1 MTQMVYCYH
10 CMAPITDALQPYCPK
25 CGKEY
30 NVHISENYELPAGT
44 FLGDGRYL
52 IGRSIGTGG
61 FGITYVGRDM
71 KLEKRVVVKE
81 TFYSGI
87 FERDCT
93 DMTSPNPFQV
103 LYDPE
108 VVSLEEIVYKTQTE
122 CLSLS
127 KGEKFTNIVKVY
139 DYLFENNTAYIITEY
154 INGKTLHD
162 RVCAIG
168 KYTWYDLYAKMKP
181 LMQCLASLHREGLL
195 HRDIKPQNIMIR
207 RAHEYSEE
215 FVLIDFGLAR
225 TTQSSALV
233 ESAFTPGFSPPEQK
247 VSIETDGTYTDV
259 YALAATMYDAL
270 TGEIPPE
277 ATSYDVFENFPQLN
291 VMKNSPN
298 IPPNVVDALI
308 YALQPNYKK
317 RCKTIDGLMY
327 RLENAP
333 AAPVAYAPQQR
344 PVGVVPPPPGYQ
356 GQTANTVTP
365 MRNGPRTG
373 YQQPMAAPRTGYQQ
387 QAAVPPTGYRTAPA
401 PYPTSSAASPSRAA
415 YTPGRPT
422 RTHAARDVVI
432 KAPVSQDDGMFPLP
446 LMTKTNSC
454 AINYLHIMG
463 IKQNGDLAISGGVKI
478 SPFAQISKEKIDF
491 GKQLEEIKKDL
502 KSDLT
507 TLRSWN
513 NLTSIS
519 TGGEHALSR
528 HIVGL
533 QANGSV
539 VAVGSNDYGEC
550 ETNSW
555 KNVIAIY
562 TGENY
567 TVGLK
572 NDGSVC
578 AVGDNQYGQ
587 CEVRTWRNITAISI
601 GASHTVGLHANG
613 TVTAVGDN
621 TFGQCNVDK
630 WTKIIAISASRN
642 HTVGLRVDG
651 TVVACGDN
659 QYGQCDVRLWTK
671 VSAICTSYV
680 HTVGLVANG
689 MVLATGNNQY
699 GQCEV
704 KSWRN
709 VSSIYASSDHTVGL
723 HADGTVVACG
733 SNDHGQCNTRGWE
746 NIMEIYTYYRS
757 TVGLKWNGQVVATGF
772 NDYGQCKLQGW
783 KNIKLPRTTTM

>member
-1 MTQMVYCYH
+1 MVYCYH
-10 CMAPITDALQPYCPK
+10 CMAQITDALQPYCPK

-44 FLGDGRYL
+44 FLADGRYL
-52 IGRSIGTGG
+52 VGRSIGTGG

-71 KLEKRVVVKE
+71 KLEKRVVIKE

-93 DMTSPNPFQV
+93 DKTAENPLQV
-103 LYDPE
+103 IYDAE
-108 VVSLEEIVYKTQTE
+108 MVSLEEIVYKTQKE

-139 DYLFENNTAYIITEY
+139 DYIFENNTAYIITEY

-277 ATSYDVFENFPQLN
+277 AKSYDVYENFPQLN
-291 VMKNSPN
+291 VLRSSATV
-298 IPPNVVDALI
+298 PPNVVDALV

-317 RCKTIDGLMY
+317 RCKTIDGFMY

-333 AAPVAYAPQQR
+333 VSSAGPVAFAPQQFPAPVVVPGQPAPQSMYSNAPPQPNAMVAAPV
-344 PVGVVPPPPGYQ
+344 
-356 GQTANTVTP
+356 
-365 MRNGPRTG
+365 TG
-373 YQQPMAAPRTGYQQ
+373 YQA
-387 QAAVPPTGYRTAPA
+387 A
-401 PYPTSSAASPSRAA
+401 PYPNAAPAAKSR
-415 YTPGRPT
+415 YTPNRPV
-422 RTHAARDVVI
+422 RAARDVVI
-432 KAPVSQDDGMFPLP
+432 KAPVSQDDGMFPMSLT
-446 LMTKTNSC
+446 TKTSSI
-454 AINYLHIMG
+454 AINYLYIMG
-463 IKQNGDLAISGGVKI
+463 IKQNGDLCLSGGFRMT
-478 SPFAQISKEKIDF
+478 PLAQINKEKLDF
-491 GKQLEEIKKDL
+491 GKQLDAVKKEMKNDLATIK
-502 KSDLT
+502 T
-507 TLRSWN
+507 WN
-513 NLTSIS
+513 NITSIAV
-519 TGGEHALSR
+519 GGEHALSR

-533 QANGSV
+533 MADGTV
-539 VAVGSNDYGEC
+539 VAVGSNDFGEC
-550 ETNSW
+550 ITDGW
-555 KNVIAIY
+555 RNVVAIY

-567 TVGLK
+567 SIGLR
-572 NDGSVC
+572 NDGTVLS
-578 AVGDNQYGQ
+578 VGDNQYGQ
-587 CEVRTWRNITAISI
+587 CDVRTWRNVTAISV

-621 TFGQCNVDK
+621 TYGQCDVSG

-680 HTVGLVANG
+680 HTVGLVSNG

-704 KSWRN
+704 KAWRN
-709 VSSIYASSDHTVGL
+709 ISSIYASSDHTVGL

-733 SNDHGQCNTRGWE
+733 SNEYGQCNTRGWE
-746 NIMEIYTYYRS
+746 NVMEIYTYYRS
-757 TVGLKWNGQVVATGF
+757 TVGLKWNGTVVATGF
-772 NDYGQCKLQGW
+772 NDYGQCKLKGW
-783 KNIKLPRTTTM
+783 KNIKLPRTTTL

>member
-1 MTQMVYCYH
+1 MVYCYH
-10 CMAPITDALQPYCPK
+10 CMAQITDALQPYCPK

-44 FLGDGRYL
+44 YLADGRYL

-71 KLEKRVVVKE
+71 KLEKRVVIKE

-93 DMTSPNPFQV
+93 DMTVADPYRV
-103 LYDPE
+103 IYDPE
-108 VVSLEEIVYKTQTE
+108 IVSLEEIVYKTQKE

-139 DYLFENNTAYIITEY
+139 DYIFENNTAYIITEY

-277 ATSYDVFENFPQLN
+277 ASSYDVYENFPQLHT
-291 VMKNSPN
+291 MRNSPT
-298 IPPNVVDALI
+298 IPPNVVDALV

-333 AAPVAYAPQQR
+333 ASPMAFAPQQYAA
-344 PVGVVPPPPGYQ
+344 PMSPQPQPGY
-356 GQTANTVTP
+356 GGVPNTVMP
-365 MRNGPRTG
+365 
-373 YQQPMAAPRTGYQQ
+373 Q
-387 QAAVPPTGYRTAPA
+387 VPTSARGYRGA
-401 PYPTSSAASPSRAA
+401 PYPTAPAAAPSRAA
-415 YTPGRPT
+415 YNPNRT
-422 RTHAARDVVI
+422 RASRDVVI
-432 KAPVSQDDGMFPLP
+432 KAPVSQDDGMFPLS
-446 LMTKTNSC
+446 LTTKTSSI

-463 IKQNGDLAISGGVKI
+463 IKQNGDLSISGGIKI
-478 SPFAQISKEKIDF
+478 SPFAQLSKEKIDF
-491 GKQLEEIKKDL
+491 GKQLDVVKKDL
-502 KSDLT
+502 KSDL
-507 TLRSWN
+507 SVVKGWS
-513 NLTSIS
+513 NLTSIA

-528 HIVGL
+528 HLVGL
-533 QANGSV
+533 MANGSV
-539 VAVGSNDYGEC
+539 VAVGSNDFGEC
-550 ETNSW
+550 NTSAW
-555 KNVIAIY
+555 KNMVAIY

-567 TVGLK
+567 TVGLRS
-572 NDGSVC
+572 DGSVA

-587 CEVRTWRNITAISI
+587 CEVRTWRNITAISV

-621 TFGQCNVDK
+621 SFGQCEVND

-704 KSWRN
+704 KTWRN

-733 SNDHGQCNTRGWE
+733 SNEHGQCNTRGWE
-746 NIMEIYTYYRS
+746 NVMEIYTYYRS
-757 TVGLKWNGQVVATGF
+757 TVGLKWNGSVVATGF
-772 NDYGQCKLQGW
+772 NDYGQCNLKAW
-783 KNIKLPRTTTM
+783 KNIKLPRTTTL

>member
-1 MTQMVYCYH
+1 
-10 CMAPITDALQPYCPK
+10 MAPITDALQPYCPK

-30 NVHISENYELPAGT
+30 NVHISERYELPAGT

-81 TFYSGI
+81 TYYSGI

-93 DMTSPNPFQV
+93 NVNVPNPFSVQ
-103 LYDPE
+103 YDPE
-108 VVSLEEIVYKTQTE
+108 IVSLEEIVYKTQTE

-139 DYLFENNTAYIITEY
+139 DYIFENNTAYIITEY

-168 KYTWYDLYAKMKP
+168 KYTWFDLYAKMKP

-225 TTQSSALV
+225 TTQSSVLV

-247 VSIETDGTYTDV
+247 ISTETDGTYTDV

-277 ATSYDVFENFPQLN
+277 ATSYNVYENFPQLQI
-291 VMKNSPN
+291 MKSSSA
-298 IPPNVVDALI
+298 IPLNVVDALV
-308 YALQPNYKK
+308 YALEPNYKK
-317 RCKTIDGLMY
+317 RCKTIDGFMY

-333 AAPVAYAPQQR
+333 VSPNPQVAFAPQQFA
-344 PVGVVPPPPGYQ
+344 PTSMAPPPQKTYQQNRPRTVNPPQPKNPPQGGYRAAPYSLSAQ
-356 GQTANTVTP
+356 GGGQN
-365 MRNGPRTG
+365 RNGYAQNRPR
-373 YQQPMAAPRTGYQQ
+373 
-387 QAAVPPTGYRTAPA
+387 RTAAGP
-401 PYPTSSAASPSRAA
+401 
-415 YTPGRPT
+415 
-422 RTHAARDVVI
+422 RDVVI
-432 KAPVSQDDGMFPLP
+432 KAPVSQDDGMFPLS
-446 LMTKTNSC
+446 LTTKTSSI
-454 AINYLHIMG
+454 AINYLYIMG
-463 IKQNGDLAISGGVKI
+463 IKQNGDIALSGGVKI
-478 SPFAQISKEKIDF
+478 SPLAQISKEKIEL
-491 GKQLEEIKKDL
+491 GKQINELKKDF
-502 KSDLT
+502 KNDVNVMKG
-507 TLRSWN
+507 WN

-519 TGGEHALSR
+519 AGGEHALSR
-528 HIVGL
+528 HVVGL
-533 QANGSV
+533 LATGNV
-539 VAVGSNDYGEC
+539 VAVGSNAYGEC
-550 ETNSW
+550 DTTLW
-555 KNVIAIY
+555 KNVVAIY

-567 TVGLK
+567 TVGLRS
-572 NDGSVC
+572 DGSVI
-578 AVGDNQYGQ
+578 ATGDNRFGQ
-587 CEVRTWRNITAISI
+587 CNVKTWRNVTAISV
-601 GASHTVGLHANG
+601 GASHTVALHANG
-613 TVTAVGDN
+613 TVSAVGEN
-621 TFGQCNVDK
+621 QYGQCNVSG

-651 TVVACGDN
+651 TVVAVGDN

-704 KSWRN
+704 KAWRN
-709 VSSIYASSDHTVGL
+709 ISSIYASSDHTVGL

-733 SNDHGQCNTRGWE
+733 SNEHGQCNTRGWE
-746 NIMEIYTYYRS
+746 NVMEIYTYYRS

-772 NDYGQCKLQGW
+772 NDYGQCNMKNW
-783 KNIKLPRTTTM
+783 KNTKLPRTTTL

>member
-1 MTQMVYCYH
+1 MEYCYH
-10 CMAPITDALQPYCPK
+10 CMAQITDTNQLYCPK

-30 NVHISENYELPAGT
+30 NVHISENYELPAGV

-52 IGRSIGTGG
+52 VGKSIGTGG

-71 KLEKRVVVKE
+71 KLEKKVVIKE
-81 TFYSGI
+81 TFYSGL

-93 DMTSPNPFQV
+93 DPTVENPLRV
-103 LYDPE
+103 IYDPDM
-108 VVSLEEIVYKTQTE
+108 VSLEEIVYKTQSE

-139 DYLFENNTAYIITEY
+139 DYLFENNTAYIITEH

-247 VSIETDGTYTDV
+247 ISTETDGTYTDV

-277 ATSYDVFENFPQLN
+277 ATSYDVYENFPQLHA
-291 VMKNSPN
+291 MKNSPV
-298 IPPNVVDALI
+298 IPPNVVDALV

-317 RCKTIDGLMY
+317 RCKTIDGFMY
-327 RLENAP
+327 RLENVPASSQAMSATFAP
-333 AAPVAYAPQQR
+333 SQFPAGTPVTSAAPQSMYGGAPVTMVQPISMTNYPQPGSATRNPYSPNRTQQ
-344 PVGVVPPPPGYQ
+344 
-356 GQTANTVTP
+356 
-365 MRNGPRTG
+365 
-373 YQQPMAAPRTGYQQ
+373 
-387 QAAVPPTGYRTAPA
+387 
-401 PYPTSSAASPSRAA
+401 SR
-415 YTPGRPT
+415 
-422 RTHAARDVVI
+422 HDVVI

-446 LMTKTNSC
+446 LTTKTSSI
-454 AINYLHIMG
+454 AINYMYIMG
-463 IKQNGDLAISGGVKI
+463 IKQNGDMAMSGGLRL
-478 SPFAQISKEKIDF
+478 SPLAQISKEKIDF
-491 GKQLEEIKKDL
+491 GKQITEIKKDL
-502 KSDLT
+502 KNDLNT
-507 TLRSWN
+507 IKSWN
-513 NLTSIS
+513 NLTSIAS
-519 TGGEHALSR
+519 GGEHALSR

-533 QANGSV
+533 LADGHV
-539 VAVGSNDYGEC
+539 VAVGSNQYGEC
-550 ETNSW
+550 DTRSW
-555 KNVIAIY
+555 KSMVAIY
-562 TGENY
+562 TGENF
-567 TVGLK
+567 TVGLRS
-572 NDGSVC
+572 DGTVA

-587 CEVRTWRNITAISI
+587 CEVRRWRNVTAVSV
-601 GASHTVGLHANG
+601 GASHVVALHANG
-613 TVTAVGDN
+613 TVSAVGDN
-621 TFGQCNVDK
+621 TYGQCDVSDWK
-630 WTKIIAISASRN
+630 KIIAISASRN
-642 HTVGLRVDG
+642 HTVGLCVDG
-651 TVVACGDN
+651 TVVAVGDN

-704 KSWRN
+704 KAWRN
-709 VSSIYASSDHTVGL
+709 ISAIYASSDHTVGL
-723 HADGTVVACG
+723 HSDGTVIACG
-733 SNDHGQCNTRGWE
+733 SNEYGQCNTRGWE
-746 NIMEIYTYYRS
+746 NVMEIYTYYRS

-772 NDYGQCKLQGW
+772 NDYGQCNLKSW
-783 KNIKLPRTTTM
+783 KNTKLPRTTTM

>member
-10 CMAPITDALQPYCPK
+10 CMAQITDALQPYCPK

-30 NVHISENYELPAGT
+30 NVHTSENYELPAGT

-52 IGRSIGTGG
+52 VGRSIGTGG

-71 KLEKRVVVKE
+71 KLEKRVVIKE

-93 DMTSPNPFQV
+93 DKSVENPLKV
-103 LYDPE
+103 IYDPE
-108 VVSLEEIVYKTQTE
+108 MVSLEEIVFKTQKE

-139 DYLFENNTAYIITEY
+139 DYIFENNTAYIITEY

-162 RVCAIG
+162 RVCSIG
-168 KYTWYDLYAKMKP
+168 KYTWYDLYSKMKP

-247 VSIETDGTYTDV
+247 ISIETDGTYTDV
-259 YALAATMYDAL
+259 YALAATIYDAL

-277 ATSYDVFENFPQLN
+277 AKSYDVYENFPQLQA
-291 VMKNSPN
+291 MRNSAVV
-298 IPPNVVDALI
+298 PPNVVDALV

-317 RCKTIDGLMY
+317 RCKTIDGFMY

-333 AAPVAYAPQQR
+333 AASVAPVAFAPQQFPAA
-344 PVGVVPPPPGYQ
+344 PVAQTGPGGMYPAPATGLPPAP
-356 GQTANTVTP
+356 V
-365 MRNGPRTG
+365 TG
-373 YQQPMAAPRTGYQQ
+373 YQAPGVY
-387 QAAVPPTGYRTAPA
+387 TAP
-401 PYPTSSAASPSRAA
+401 SSRA
-415 YTPGRPT
+415 YSPNRKP
-422 RTHAARDVVI
+422 RAAGDVVI
-432 KAPVSQDDGMFPLP
+432 KAPVSQDDGMFPLS
-446 LMTKTNSC
+446 LTMKTSSI
-454 AINYLHIMG
+454 AINYLYIMG
-463 IKQNGDLAISGGVKI
+463 IKQNGDLSLSGGI
-478 SPFAQISKEKIDF
+478 RMYPFAPISKEKIDF
-491 GKQLEEIKKDL
+491 GKQFDEVKKYL
-502 KSDLT
+502 KSDLST
-507 TLRSWN
+507 MKSWS
-513 NLTSIS
+513 NLASIAV
-519 TGGEHALSR
+519 GGEHALSR

-533 QANGSV
+533 LADGTV
-539 VAVGSNDYGEC
+539 VAVGSNQYGEC
-550 ETNSW
+550 DTASW
-555 KNVIAIY
+555 RNVGAIY

-572 NDGSVC
+572 NDGSVV
-578 AVGDNQYGQ
+578 ATGDNQFGQ
-587 CEVRTWRNITAISI
+587 CEVRRWRNVTAISI
-601 GASHTVGLHANG
+601 GASHTVALHANG
-613 TVTAVGDN
+613 TVSAVGDN
-621 TFGQCNVDK
+621 TYGQCNVGD

-659 QYGQCDVRLWTK
+659 QYGQCDVRMWTK

-704 KSWRN
+704 KAWRN
-709 VSSIYASSDHTVGL
+709 ITSIYASSDHTVGL

-733 SNDHGQCNTRGWE
+733 SNEHGQCNTRGWD
-746 NIMEIYTYYRS
+746 NVMEIYTYYRS
-757 TVGLKWNGQVVATGF
+757 TVGLKWNGSVVATGF
-772 NDYGQCKLQGW
+772 NDYGQCNLKSW
-783 KNIKLPRTTTM
+783 KNIKLPRTTTI

>member
-1 MTQMVYCYH
+1 
-10 CMAPITDALQPYCPK
+10 MAQITDALQPYCPR

-52 IGRSIGTGG
+52 VGRSIGTGG

-71 KLEKRVVVKE
+71 KLEKRVVIKE

-93 DMTSPNPFQV
+93 DKNASNPLKV
-103 LYDPE
+103 IYDPE
-108 VVSLEEIVYKTQTE
+108 MVSLEEIVYKTQKE

-139 DYLFENNTAYIITEY
+139 DYIFENNTAYIITEY

-162 RVCAIG
+162 RVCSIG
-168 KYTWYDLYAKMKP
+168 KYTWYDLYSKMKP

-259 YALAATMYDAL
+259 YALAATIYDAL

-277 ATSYDVFENFPQLN
+277 AKSYDVYENFPQLQA
-291 VMKNSPN
+291 MRNSAVV
-298 IPPNVVDALI
+298 PPNVVDALV

-317 RCKTIDGLMY
+317 RCKTIDGFMY

-333 AAPVAYAPQQR
+333 SSSAAPVAFAPQQF
-344 PVGVVPPPPGYQ
+344 PAAPGSASAPPGYSVPTDPSMLQPAPASAPYQ
-356 GQTANTVTP
+356 GPGTYAGT
-365 MRNGPRTG
+365 
-373 YQQPMAAPRTGYQQ
+373 APRSAY
-387 QAAVPPTGYRTAPA
+387 APN
-401 PYPTSSAASPSRAA
+401 
-415 YTPGRPT
+415 RPQ
-422 RTHAARDVVI
+422 RARDVVI
-432 KAPVSQDDGMFPLP
+432 KAPLSQDDGMFPLS
-446 LMTKTNSC
+446 LTTKTSSI
-454 AINYLHIMG
+454 AINYLYIMG
-463 IKQNGDLAISGGVKI
+463 IKQNGDLSLSGGMRMY
-478 SPFAQISKEKIDF
+478 PFAQISKEKLDF
-491 GKQLEEIKKDL
+491 GKQFDEVKKDF
-502 KSDLT
+502 KSDLAKIKT
-507 TLRSWN
+507 WS
-513 NLTSIS
+513 NLTSIAV
-519 TGGEHALSR
+519 GGEHALSR
-528 HIVGL
+528 HIVALVADGT
-533 QANGSV
+533 V
-539 VAVGSNDYGEC
+539 VAVGSNQFGEC
-550 ETNSW
+550 DTSSW
-555 KNVIAIY
+555 RNVVAIY

-567 TVGLK
+567 TVGLR
-572 NDGSVC
+572 NDGSVVAC
-578 AVGDNQYGQ
+578 GDNKYGQCEVRKWRNVTALSVGASHTVALHANGTVSAVGDNQYGQ
-587 CEVRTWRNITAISI
+587 CDVK
-601 GASHTVGLHANG
+601 
-613 TVTAVGDN
+613 D
-621 TFGQCNVDK
+621 

-704 KSWRN
+704 KAWRN
-709 VSSIYASSDHTVGL
+709 VTSIYASSDHTIGL
-723 HADGTVVACG
+723 HGDGTVVACG
-733 SNDHGQCNTRGWE
+733 SNEHGQCNTRGWD
-746 NIMEIYTYYRS
+746 NVMEIYTYYRS
-757 TVGLKWNGQVVATGF
+757 TVGLKWNGSVVATGF
-772 NDYGQCKLQGW
+772 NDYGQCNLKSW
-783 KNIKLPRTTTM
+783 KNIKLPRTTTL

>member
-1 MTQMVYCYH
+1 
-10 CMAPITDALQPYCPK
+10 MAQITDALQPYCPK

-44 FLGDGRYL
+44 YLADGRYL
-52 IGRSIGTGG
+52 VGRSIGTGG

-71 KLEKRVVVKE
+71 KLEKRVVIKE

-93 DMTSPNPFQV
+93 DMTVADPYRV
-103 LYDPE
+103 IYDPE
-108 VVSLEEIVYKTQTE
+108 IVSLEEIVYKTQKE

-139 DYLFENNTAYIITEY
+139 DYIFENNTAYIITEH

-225 TTQSSALV
+225 TTQSTALV

-247 VSIETDGTYTDV
+247 ISIETDGTYTDV

-277 ATSYDVFENFPQLN
+277 ATSYDVYENFPQLHA
-291 VMKNSPN
+291 MRNSPT
-298 IPPNVVDALI
+298 IPPNVVDALV

-333 AAPVAYAPQQR
+333 AAPMAFAPQQY
-344 PVGVVPPPPGYQ
+344 PAAPMPPQPQPGY
-356 GQTANTVTP
+356 ANVPNTVMPQTP
-365 MRNGPRTG
+365 SSGN
-373 YQQPMAAPRTGYQQ
+373 
-387 QAAVPPTGYRTAPA
+387 GYRVPYPTAPA
-401 PYPTSSAASPSRAA
+401 AAPSRAA
-415 YTPGRPT
+415 YNPNRT
-422 RTHAARDVVI
+422 RASRDVVI
-432 KAPVSQDDGMFPLP
+432 KAPVSQDDGMFPLS
-446 LMTKTNSC
+446 LTTKTSSI

-463 IKQNGDLAISGGVKI
+463 IKQNGDLSISGGIKI
-478 SPFAQISKEKIDF
+478 SPFAQLSKEKIDF
-491 GKQLEEIKKDL
+491 GKQLDVVKKDL
-502 KSDLT
+502 KSDL
-507 TLRSWN
+507 SVVKGWS
-513 NLTSIS
+513 NLTSIA

-528 HIVGL
+528 HLVGL
-533 QANGSV
+533 LANGSV
-539 VAVGSNDYGEC
+539 VAVGSNDFGEC
-550 ETNSW
+550 NTSAW
-555 KNVIAIY
+555 KNMVAIY

-567 TVGLK
+567 TVGLRS
-572 NDGSVC
+572 DGSVA

-587 CEVRTWRNITAISI
+587 CEVRTWRNITAISV

-621 TFGQCNVDK
+621 SFGQCEVSD

-704 KSWRN
+704 KTWRN

-723 HADGTVVACG
+723 HADGTVLACG
-733 SNDHGQCNTRGWE
+733 SNEHGQCNTRGWE
-746 NIMEIYTYYRS
+746 NVMEIYTYYRS
-757 TVGLKWNGQVVATGF
+757 TVGLKWNGSVVATGF
-772 NDYGQCKLQGW
+772 NDYGQCNLKAW
-783 KNIKLPRTTTM
+783 KNIKLPRTTTL

>member
-1 MTQMVYCYH
+1 
-10 CMAPITDALQPYCPK
+10 MAQITDALQPYCPK

-71 KLEKRVVVKE
+71 KLEKRVVIKE

-93 DMTSPNPFQV
+93 DANAENPLKV
-103 LYDPE
+103 IYDPE
-108 VVSLEEIVYKTQTE
+108 MVSLEEIVYKTQKE

-139 DYLFENNTAYIITEY
+139 DYIFENNTAYIITEY

-162 RVCAIG
+162 RVCSIG
-168 KYTWYDLYAKMKP
+168 KYTWYDLYSKMKP

-259 YALAATMYDAL
+259 YALAATIYDAL

-277 ATSYDVFENFPQLN
+277 AKSYDVYENFPQLN
-291 VMKNSPN
+291 ALRNSSAV
-298 IPPNVVDALI
+298 PPNVVDALV

-317 RCKTIDGLMY
+317 RCKTIDGFMY

-333 AAPVAYAPQQR
+333 VSSAAPVAFAPQQY
-344 PVGVVPPPPGYQ
+344 PAPNAMPPQPYPAPATMVPPAPAP
-356 GQTANTVTP
+356 V
-365 MRNGPRTG
+365 TG
-373 YQQPMAAPRTGYQQ
+373 YQS
-387 QAAVPPTGYRTAPA
+387 PA
-401 PYPTSSAASPSRAA
+401 PYAGPSSRSVYSPNRVQ
-415 YTPGRPT
+415 PR
-422 RTHAARDVVI
+422 AARDVVI
-432 KAPVSQDDGMFPLP
+432 KAPISQDDGMFPLS
-446 LMTKTNSC
+446 LTTKTSSI
-454 AINYLHIMG
+454 AINYLYIMG
-463 IKQNGDLAISGGVKI
+463 IKQNGDLSLSGGFRMNPFTKI
-478 SPFAQISKEKIDF
+478 TKEKIDF
-491 GKQLEEIKKDL
+491 GKQIDEVKKEL
-502 KSDLT
+502 KSDLAVIK
-507 TLRSWN
+507 SWG

-519 TGGEHALSR
+519 VGGEHALSR
-528 HIVGL
+528 HLVGL
-533 QANGSV
+533 VADGHV
-539 VAVGSNDYGEC
+539 VAVGSNEFGEC
-550 ETNSW
+550 DTSTW
-555 KNVIAIY
+555 KNVVAIY

-567 TVGLK
+567 TVGLR
-572 NDGSVC
+572 NDGTVV
-578 AVGDNQYGQ
+578 ATGDNQFGQ
-587 CEVRTWRNITAISI
+587 CDVRKWRNVTAISV
-601 GASHTVGLHANG
+601 GASHTVALHANG
-613 TVTAVGDN
+613 TVSAVGDN
-621 TFGQCNVDK
+621 TYGQCDVGEWK
-630 WTKIIAISASRN
+630 KIIAISASRN

-651 TVVACGDN
+651 TVVAVGDN

-704 KSWRN
+704 KAWRN
-709 VSSIYASSDHTVGL
+709 VKSIYASSDHTVGL
-723 HADGTVVACG
+723 HEDGTVVACG
-733 SNDHGQCNTRGWE
+733 SNEHGQCNTRGWD
-746 NIMEIYTYYRS
+746 NVMEIYTYYRS
-757 TVGLKWNGQVVATGF
+757 TVGLKWNGSVVATGF
-772 NDYGQCKLQGW
+772 NDYGQCDLKSW
-783 KNIKLPRTTTM
+783 KNIKLPRTTTL

>member
-1 MTQMVYCYH
+1 
-10 CMAPITDALQPYCPK
+10 MAQITDALQPYCPK

-52 IGRSIGTGG
+52 VGRSIGTGG

-71 KLEKRVVVKE
+71 KLEKRVVIKE

-93 DMTSPNPFQV
+93 DTSVDNPLKV
-103 LYDPE
+103 IYDAE
-108 VVSLEEIVYKTQTE
+108 MVSLEEIVYKTQKE

-139 DYLFENNTAYIITEY
+139 DYIFENNTAYIITEY

-162 RVCAIG
+162 RVCSIG
-168 KYTWYDLYAKMKP
+168 KYTWFDLYSKMKP

-225 TTQSSALV
+225 TTQNSALV

-259 YALAATMYDAL
+259 YALAATIYDAL

-277 ATSYDVFENFPQLN
+277 AKSYDVYENFPQLHA
-291 VMKNSPN
+291 MRNSGAV
-298 IPPNVVDALI
+298 PPNVVDALV

-317 RCKTIDGLMY
+317 RCKTIDGFMY

-333 AAPVAYAPQQR
+333 VATAAPVAFSPQQF
-344 PVGVVPPPPGYQ
+344 PVPPVVTGQPIPGAQTILPMPGPATGYQVPPPGY
-356 GQTANTVTP
+356 ASN
-365 MRNGPRTG
+365 RS
-373 YQQPMAAPRTGYQQ
+373 
-387 QAAVPPTGYRTAPA
+387 
-401 PYPTSSAASPSRAA
+401 PYSPNRQR
-415 YTPGRPT
+415 G
-422 RTHAARDVVI
+422 ARDVVI
-432 KAPVSQDDGMFPLP
+432 KAPVSQDDGMFPLS
-446 LMTKTNSC
+446 LTAKTSSI
-454 AINYLHIMG
+454 AINYLYIMG
-463 IKQNGDLAISGGVKI
+463 IKQNGDLSFSGGFKMSLPKI
-478 SPFAQISKEKIDF
+478 TKEKIDF
-491 GKQLEEIKKDL
+491 GKHPDEVKKAIKNDIASMK
-502 KSDLT
+502 
-507 TLRSWN
+507 SWN
-513 NLTSIS
+513 NLSSIAIGS
-519 TGGEHALSR
+519 EHALSR
-528 HIVGL
+528 HFVGL
-533 QANGSV
+533 LGDGTV
-539 VAVGSNDYGEC
+539 VACGNNDHGEC
-550 ETNSW
+550 ITEGW
-555 KNVIAIY
+555 KNVVQIY

-567 TVGLK
+567 TIGLK
-572 NDGSVC
+572 SDGSVV
-578 AVGDNQYGQ
+578 AAGDNSCGQ
-587 CEVRTWRNITAISI
+587 CDVRTWRNVVSISV

-613 TVTAVGDN
+613 TVSAVGDN
-621 TFGQCNVDK
+621 TYGQCDVK
-630 WTKIIAISASRN
+630 GWTKIIAISASRN

-651 TVVACGDN
+651 TVVAVGDN

-704 KSWRN
+704 KAWRN
-709 VSSIYASSDHTVGL
+709 ITSIYASSDHTVGL

-733 SNDHGQCNTRGWE
+733 SNEHGQCNTRGWD
-746 NIMEIYTYYRS
+746 NVMEIYTYYRS
-757 TVGLKWNGQVVATGF
+757 TVGLKWNGSVVATGF
-772 NDYGQCKLQGW
+772 NDFGQCNLKSW
-783 KNIKLPRTTTM
+783 KNIKLPRTTTF

>member
-1 MTQMVYCYH
+1 MVYCYH
-10 CMAPITDALQPYCPK
+10 CMAQITDALQPYCPK

-44 FLGDGRYL
+44 YLADGRYL
-52 IGRSIGTGG
+52 VGRSIGTGG

-71 KLEKRVVVKE
+71 KLEKRVVIKE

-93 DMTSPNPFQV
+93 DMTVADPYRV
-103 LYDPE
+103 IYDPE
-108 VVSLEEIVYKTQTE
+108 IVSLEEIVYKTQKE

-139 DYLFENNTAYIITEY
+139 DYIFENNTAYIITEH

-225 TTQSSALV
+225 TTQSTALV

-247 VSIETDGTYTDV
+247 ISIETDGTYTDV

-277 ATSYDVFENFPQLN
+277 ATSYDVYENFPQLHA
-291 VMKNSPN
+291 MRNSPT
-298 IPPNVVDALI
+298 IPPNVVDALV

-333 AAPVAYAPQQR
+333 AAPMAFAPQQY
-344 PVGVVPPPPGYQ
+344 PAAPMPPQPGY
-356 GQTANTVTP
+356 ANVPNTVMPQTP
-365 MRNGPRTG
+365 SSGN
-373 YQQPMAAPRTGYQQ
+373 
-387 QAAVPPTGYRTAPA
+387 GYRVPYPTAPA
-401 PYPTSSAASPSRAA
+401 AAPSRAA
-415 YTPGRPT
+415 YNPNRT
-422 RTHAARDVVI
+422 RASRDVVI
-432 KAPVSQDDGMFPLP
+432 KAPVSQDDGMFPLS
-446 LMTKTNSC
+446 LTTKTSSI

-463 IKQNGDLAISGGVKI
+463 IKQNGDLSISGGIKI
-478 SPFAQISKEKIDF
+478 SPFAQLSKEKIDF
-491 GKQLEEIKKDL
+491 GKQLDVVKKDL
-502 KSDLT
+502 KSDL
-507 TLRSWN
+507 SVVKGWS
-513 NLTSIS
+513 NLTSIA

-528 HIVGL
+528 HLVGL
-533 QANGSV
+533 LANGSV
-539 VAVGSNDYGEC
+539 VAVGSNDFGEC
-550 ETNSW
+550 NTSAW
-555 KNVIAIY
+555 KNMVAIY

-567 TVGLK
+567 TVGLRS
-572 NDGSVC
+572 DGSVA

-587 CEVRTWRNITAISI
+587 CEVRTWRNITAISV

-621 TFGQCNVDK
+621 SFGQCEVSD

-704 KSWRN
+704 KTWRN

-723 HADGTVVACG
+723 HADGTVLACG
-733 SNDHGQCNTRGWE
+733 SNEHGQCNTRGWE
-746 NIMEIYTYYRS
+746 NVMEIYTYYRS
-757 TVGLKWNGQVVATGF
+757 TVGLKWNGSVVATGF
-772 NDYGQCKLQGW
+772 NDYGQCNLKAW
-783 KNIKLPRTTTM
+783 KNIKLPRTTTL